1 LQEFTILRVVVKD
14 YLLLNTKKRSS
25 VFLEEKNKLKK
36 VSLKK
41 LNKVSL
47 RKTKQSRHG

>member
-41 LNKVSL
+41 
-47 RKTKQSRHG
+47 TEQSFFKKN